1 MDRTAERPVSRGHP
15 PGRGPLT
22 GIRVVELADEQ
33 AEYCGLT
40 LAGLG
45 ADVVKVEPPGGSPT
59 RRIGPF
65 YADRPEPERSLFFW
79 QYNRGKRSIVLDL
92 RQAGDRD
99 RLRALVATADVLLES
114 TPRGDLDAL
123 GLGADALRQQFPTLI
138 VARVSPFGDHG
149 PWADFKGSDLVHL
162 ALGGVMMNCGYDPA
176 PGGVYDL
183 PPIAP
188 QMWHAFHIAGEQL
201 AFSIVAALLFR
212 WRTGQGQRLSCA
224 IHEAVAKSTEV
235 DLMTWV
241 MRRAPVLRQTCRHA
255 RENVTPHPSIVHT
268 KDGRWVMANLG
279 TRPGETA
286 SLIAL
291 LEKYGLDAGLDADK
305 AALPTSGRFV
315 PGTGP
320 STARRDHAM
329 EAVQRFV
336 RAFTYANVPWREA
349 QEAGMLWAPLR
360 KPHENAMDPHWIARR
375 SCTDVEHPELGR
387 AFRYATSKWLATR
400 TVWSV
405 GRRAPLLDED
415 ARTVLGPRE
424 PDLPVIDPAARAPRS
439 EEPRGAR
446 PEGLSPHGK
455 PFALH
460 GVRILDFTWFL
471 ASAGGTRFLAAFGA
485 ESIKVE
491 LKSHPDTRMAAMA
504 PIGGRAAREQATGPL
519 RGVTDPDM
527 GGQFN
532 NKNPG
537 KRGISLNVR
546 HPKGLAIARRLVAMS
561 DVVAEGFSPGVLDSW
576 GLGYDALRAIRP
588 DIIYVQQSGMG
599 AQGTYG
605 RFRTVGPIANSFAGL
620 SEMAGLPEPA
630 MPAGWGYSYLD
641 WMGAYSFALAILT
654 ALFHRA
660 RTGEGQWIDASQ
672 CEVGLFISGTTLL
685 DWSANGRAWSRYGNR
700 SPYKPAAP
708 HGVYPCRGEDRWLA
722 IACFTEEEW
731 RGLTAVAG
739 RPAWAGDARFTDLTA
754 RMNHQDALDALVGEW
769 TRTQDAAQAMLALQ
783 AAGVPAGVCQTAA
796 DRCDHDPQLAALA
809 WLTEVTGTKIGRWPV
824 AEVPVKLSESPA
836 YIGGRIDR
844 GAPCYGEDN
853 DYVYGK
859 LLGMSSAEIKA
870 LAEEGVI

>member
-1 MDRTAERPVSRGHP
+1 MSRGA
-15 PGRGPLT
+15 LT

-65 YADRPEPERSLFFW
+65 YEDREDPERSLFFW

-92 RQAGDRD
+92 HREEDRQRF
-99 RLRALVATADVLLES
+99 RALVAGADVLLEA
-114 TPRGDLDAL
+114 TPRGELDRL
-123 GLGADALRQQFPTLI
+123 GLGADSLMRQSPTLI
-138 VARVSPFGDHG
+138 VARVSPFGEHG
-149 PWADFKGSDLVHL
+149 PWADFKGSDLIHL

-201 AFSIVAALLFR
+201 AFTIVAALLYR
-212 WRTGQGQRLSCA
+212 WRTGLGQKLSCA

-241 MRRAPVLRQTCRHA
+241 MRRALVLRQTCRHA

-286 SLIAL
+286 RLVAL
-291 LEKYGLDAGLDADK
+291 LEKYGMEAGLDPEK
-305 AALPTSGRFV
+305 ATLPTSGRFV

-320 STARRDHAM
+320 STAKRDLAM

-336 RAFTYANVPWREA
+336 RAFTYDNVPWREA

-360 KPHENAMDPHWIARR
+360 KPHENAVDPHWLARG

-387 AFRYATSKWLATR
+387 SFRYATSKWLATR
-400 TVWSV
+400 TSWTV
-405 GRRAPLLDED
+405 GRRAPLLNED
-415 ARTVLGPRE
+415 AASVMLPRE
-424 PDLPVIDPAARAPRS
+424 RDVPTISPDARPPAA
-439 EEPRGAR
+439 EPLSAR
-446 PEGLSPHGK
+446 GK
-455 PFALH
+455 PFPLH
-460 GVRILDFTWFL
+460 GIRILDFTWFL

-504 PIGGRAAREQATGPL
+504 PVGGRAARDAANGPL
-519 RGVTDPDM
+519 SGVTDPDM

-546 HPKGLAIARRLVAMS
+546 HPRGLEIARRLVAMS

-576 GLGYDALRAIRP
+576 GLGYEAMRAIKS

-605 RFRTVGPIANSFAGL
+605 RFRTVGPVANSFSGL
-620 SEMAGLPEPA
+620 SEMSGLPEPA

-660 RTGEGQWIDASQ
+660 RTGEGQWVDASQ
-672 CEVGLFISGTTLL
+672 AEVGLLISGTSIL
-685 DWSANGRAWSRYGNR
+685 DWSANGRIWSRYGNR

-708 HGVYPCRGEDRWLA
+708 HGAYPTIGDDRWLA
-722 IACFTEEEW
+722 IACFTEAEW
-731 RGLTAVAG
+731 RALTEVAG
-739 RPAWAGDARFTDLTA
+739 HPEWASDVRFKDLAARL
-754 RMNHQDALDALVGEW
+754 RHQDALDVLVAGW
-769 TRTQDAAQAMLALQ
+769 TRSRDGYEAMLTLQ
-783 AAGVPAGVCQTAA
+783 RAHVPAGVCQTAG
-796 DRCDHDPQLAALA
+796 DRCDRDPQLATLE
-809 WLTEVTGTKIGRWPV
+809 WLTEVTGTKIGRWPL
-824 AEVPVKLSESPA
+824 AEVPIKMSESPA
-836 YIGGRIDR
+836 WIGGRIDR

-853 DYVYGK
+853 EYVYGE
-859 LLGMSSAEIKA
+859 LLGMSSAEIKS
-870 LAEEGVI
+870 LADEGVI